1 MGVYASTEDG
11 ETKYPHIKNEQAKK
25 SPTLGEEQEEK
36 SSKFHVI
43 NTSKIGILQYFY
55 FLSVFIQSIFI

>member
-1 MGVYASTEDG
+1 MTYKKNDG
-11 ETKYPHIKNEQAKK
+11 PKIPSPREELEKEQQ
-25 SPTLGEEQEEK
+25 LY
-36 SSKFHVI
+36 VI